1 MEITNKKIDEL
12 AHLARLEFNDNEKV
26 KIKADLERI
35 VGFFDK
41 LSEVN
46 TDNVEPLIYMSDRQN
61 NLRPDEVKEEITKQ
75 EALKNAPGKDSD
87 YFKVPKFINK

>member
-12 AHLARLEFNDNEKV
+12 AHLARLEFKDDEKV
-26 KIKADLERI
+26 KIKSDLERI

-46 TDNVEPLIYMSDRQN
+46 TDNLEPLIYMSDRQN
-61 NLRPDEVKEEITKQ
+61 NLRSDDIREVISKH
-75 EALKNAPGKDSD
+75 EALKNSPSKDSD

>member
-12 AHLARLEFNDNEKV
+12 AHLARLEFNDTEKV

-46 TDNVEPLIYMSDRQN
+46 TDGVEPLIYMSDRQN
-61 NLRPDEVKEEITKQ
+61 NLRSDEVKEEITKL
-75 EALKNAPGKDSD
+75 EALKNAPSKDSD

>member
-1 MEITNKKIDEL
+1 MKITNKKIDEL
-12 AHLARLEFNDNEKV
+12 AHLARLEFNDHEKI

-46 TDNVEPLIYMSDRQN
+46 TENVEPLIYMSDRQN

>member
-1 MEITNKKIDEL
+1 MEITSKKIDEL
-12 AHLARLEFNDNEKV
+12 AHLSRLEFNEDEKA
-26 KIKADLERI
+26 KIKLDLERI

-46 TDNVEPLIYMSDRQN
+46 TDGIEPLIYMSDRQN
-61 NLRPDEVKEEITKQ
+61 NLREDLIKEEITKV
-75 EALKNAPGKDSD
+75 EALKNSPNKDSD

>member
-1 MEITNKKIDEL
+1 MEITNKKIEEL
-12 AHLARLEFNDNEKV
+12 AHLARLEFKENDKI

-41 LSEVN
+41 LSEVD
-46 TDNVEPLIYMSDRQN
+46 TDGIEPLIYMSDRQN
-61 NLRPDEVKEEITKQ
+61 NLREDLVIEEITKN
-75 EALKNAPGKDSD
+75 EALKNAPSKDSD

>member
-12 AHLARLEFNDNEKV
+12 AHLARLEFNGDEKI

-35 VGFFDK
+35 VSFFDK
-41 LSEVN
+41 LSEVDTTN
-46 TDNVEPLIYMSDRQN
+46 TSPLIYMSDREN
-61 NLRPDEVKEEITKQ
+61 NLREDSVIEDTTKQ

>member
-1 MEITNKKIDEL
+1 MEITSKKIDEL
-12 AHLARLEFNDNEKV
+12 AHLARLEFDSEQKV
-26 KIKADLERI
+26 KIKSDLERI

-46 TDNVEPLIYMSDRQN
+46 TDGLEPLIYMSDRQN
-61 NLRPDEVKEEITKQ
+61 NLREDVVVEEINQKQ
-75 EALKNAPGKDSD
+75 ALKNAPGKDSD